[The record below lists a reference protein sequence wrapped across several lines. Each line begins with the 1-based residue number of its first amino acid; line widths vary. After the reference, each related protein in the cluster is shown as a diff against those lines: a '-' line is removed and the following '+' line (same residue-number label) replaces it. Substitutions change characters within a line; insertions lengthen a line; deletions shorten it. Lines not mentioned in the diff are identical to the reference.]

1 MNRTNQKG
9 YATSWEHI
17 EDELSCLD
25 LKIQLLLRDKES
37 QNLENPSLSQQWKGL
52 VISSDEVEE
61 LLQAKHRSLQRD
73 AEHDAL
79 LNELKSLEERIQGRR
94 KLSEEEH
101 RFLTLPYLAKTFQL
115 SPFEEQVLI
124 ICLAIEVN
132 RKYEK
137 IFAYLQD
144 DLTCKWPTVDLVY
157 RLVGLTSPD
166 VYWARQ
172 FFSEESKLVK
182 YFFSLEETSSP
193 QQSLLTKRLKLD
205 ERMIQFMLD
214 IGQIDEAIQSF
225 TTIVYAHETP
235 PPLLVGEDVQRKLRR
250 FIVQHY
256 QKTNEAQRN
265 IIFNLWGFEG
275 AGKKLQ
281 AQHFAHYVERPLMI
295 VQLKQM
301 LEGDNYETLL
311 SHVLREAII
320 QRVVLCFQDFDCLLT
335 EAQSAK
341 QKLTQLLTVLKGFSG
356 ILFFLTETLWK
367 PANLLAEHVY
377 IDIETPVPP
386 DFERKQLWEQLGQ
399 QLSFQEEVDL
409 GIVASKFRFT
419 PGQIKRALRSAVDLT
434 NWEMEAVNQTISA
447 EILHKACYLQVQH
460 KLDKKA
466 TRIKPNYDWDD
477 IILPA
482 EQKNLLKNAC
492 NQIKYRHI
500 VYGEWGFERKLS
512 YGKGL
517 SILFA
522 GPPGTGKTMSAEVI
536 ARELFLEI
544 YKIDLSQVI
553 SKYIGETEKN
563 LQEIFTEAQHSNA
576 ILFFDETDALFG
588 KRSEVKDSH
597 DKYAN
602 IEVAFLLQKM
612 EEYQG
617 ISILATNLLQNID
630 EAFLRRISYV
640 IKFPF
645 PDVEQR
651 ERIWRAMFP
660 QEAPLSEEIDFK
672 FIAEKI
678 QVAGGNIKNI
688 AVSAAFLAA
697 ETGSE
702 IGMQEIIEA
711 AKHELQKSGKILL
724 KEDIGD
730 YFSP

>member
-1 MNRTNQKG
+1 MKKTIQKG

-25 LKIQLLLRDKES
+25 LKIELLLKLKKEKEVTHS
-37 QNLENPSLSQQWKGL
+37 SLSQQWKGL
-52 VISSDEVEE
+52 VVSAEEVEE
-61 LLQAKHRSLQRD
+61 LLHKPHSHQ
-73 AEHDAL
+73 AEHKAL
-79 LNELKSLEERIQGRR
+79 LQLIREREARIQERC
-94 KLSEEEH
+94 KQSEAEDV
-101 RFLTLPYLAKTFQL
+101 FLTLPYLAEVFQL
-115 SPFEEQVLI
+115 SPFEQQVLI
-124 ICLAIEVN
+124 ICLAIEVD

-137 IFAYLQD
+137 LYAYLQD
-144 DLTCKWPTVDLVY
+144 DLTCKWPTLDLVFK
-157 RLVGLTSPD
+157 LTGLRSPD
-166 VYWARQ
+166 VYWVRQ
-172 FFSEESKLVK
+172 FFGEGSKLTS
-182 YFFSLEETSSP
+182 YFLSLEGTSP
-193 QQSLLTKRLKLD
+193 QQTSLLTKQLKLD
-205 ERMIQFMLD
+205 ERMVQFILD
-214 IGQIDEAIQSF
+214 IGPIDEAIRHF
-225 TTIVYAHETP
+225 TTIVYPQDTP
-235 PPLLVGEDVQRKLRR
+235 DPLLVGKDIQDKLRR
-250 FIVQHY
+250 FVRQ
-256 QKTNEAQRN
+256 QLAEAKQVERN
-265 IIFNLWGFEG
+265 IYFNLWGFDG
-275 AGKKLQ
+275 AGKRLH
-281 AQHFAHYVERPLMI
+281 AHHFAHYVQRPLMI
-295 VQLKQM
+295 VELKRL
-301 LEGDNYETLL
+301 LEEEDYEPLL
-311 SHVLREAII
+311 KHVLREAII
-320 QRVVLCFQDFDCLLT
+320 QRVVLCLQDFDQLLT
-335 EAQSAK
+335 EERSTN
-341 QKLTQLLTVLKGFSG
+341 QKLNQLLATWSHFSG
-356 ILFFLTETLWK
+356 IIFVLTKTLWK
-367 PANLLAEHVY
+367 PANRLGEAIY
-377 IDIETPVPP
+377 INIEIPVPP
-386 DFERKQLWEQLGQ
+386 DFERKRLWEELGKTYS
-399 QLSFQEEVDL
+399 LDQEIDL
-409 GIVASKFRFT
+409 GMVASKFRFT
-419 PGQIKRALRSAVDLT
+419 PGQIKRALRAAQDLT
-434 NWEMEAVNQTISA
+434 NWESEQADQPIRA
-447 EILHKACYLQVQH
+447 EILHRACYLQVQH
-460 KLDKKA
+460 KLEKKA
-466 TRIKPNYDWDD
+466 TRIKPSYDWDD
-477 IILPA
+477 IILPS
-482 EQKNLLKNAC
+482 EQKNMLKNAC

-536 ARELFLEI
+536 AKELFLEI

-651 ERIWRAMFP
+651 EKIWRSIFP
-660 QEAPLSEEIDFK
+660 KEAPLSSEVDFK

-697 ETGSE
+697 EKGGE